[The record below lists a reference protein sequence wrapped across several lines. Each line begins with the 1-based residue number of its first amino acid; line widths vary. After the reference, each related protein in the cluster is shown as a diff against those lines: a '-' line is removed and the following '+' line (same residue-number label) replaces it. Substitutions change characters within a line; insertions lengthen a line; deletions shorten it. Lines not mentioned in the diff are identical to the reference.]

1 MSGPDPTRRHHL
13 DPWREGDLVTHF
25 NYGAGVILEA
35 SNPMFGQGMIK
46 VMFGDRVEDIW
57 WQDLESAE
65 GAPVY

>member
-1 MSGPDPTRRHHL
+1 MNHEDL
-13 DPWREGDLVTHF
+13 KEGDLVTHF

-35 SNPMFGQGMIK
+35 LNPMFGQGMIK

-57 WQDLESAE
+57 WQDLERVE